1 MYNKERGRYQIGIL
15 ALFLF
20 WYVCLLS
27 FILKTKSGEKQPFSL
42 KEPFEIYLSINDGV
56 SPLCNTE
63 GVCGTIKDAVDKLY
77 EEIQQSAGR
86 IHISDV
92 AVEAIYKYLN
102 GSDV

>member
-1 MYNKERGRYQIGIL
+1 M
-15 ALFLF
+15 
-20 WYVCLLS
+20 
-27 FILKTKSGEKQPFSL
+27 
-42 KEPFEIYLSINDGV
+42 
-56 SPLCNTE
+56 CNTE